1 MDLKHKILDTITRFD
16 MIKKGE
22 AVLVAVSGGPDSVFL
37 LHLLNNIKQELGI
50 KLYVVHVNHNTRG
63 KESERDAQFI
73 KNLSK
78 TLRIKIAC
86 RKLNNPTKAKSK
98 FSLEERLRAARYEF
112 FENAAR
118 RLKVR
123 TVATAHTLDDQAETV
138 LMRIIKGASLKGI
151 IGIHPVRDDKHVK
164 FIRPVI
170 DIEKRDIVEYL
181 KKKRLPFRIDR
192 TNEEEKFLRNKI
204 RKKIMPYLA
213 KINPRIRRS
222 LFNLAE
228 SLREDFEFI
237 EEEKAKR
244 LRLIKTKPPAQYI
257 LLKDVLLQPK
267 ALQREL
273 VREALK
279 KSGANIK
286 KLNYRHWKDI
296 DKLLRTSGRGK
307 SLDLPGGVRAIKEA
321 KKIIFSKTKNIA
333 KRTFI

>member
-1 MDLKHKILDTITRFD
+1 
-16 MIKKGE
+16 
-22 AVLVAVSGGPDSVFL
+22 
-37 LHLLNNIKQELGI
+37 
-50 KLYVVHVNHNTRG
+50 
-63 KESERDAQFI
+63 
-73 KNLSK
+73 
-78 TLRIKIAC
+78 
-86 RKLNNPTKAKSK
+86 
-98 FSLEERLRAARYEF
+98 
-112 FENAAR
+112 
-118 RLKVR
+118 
-123 TVATAHTLDDQAETV
+123 
-138 LMRIIKGASLKGI
+138 
-151 IGIHPVRDDKHVK
+151 
-164 FIRPVI
+164 
-170 DIEKRDIVEYL
+170 
-181 KKKRLPFRIDR
+181 
-192 TNEEEKFLRNKI
+192 
-204 RKKIMPYLA
+204 MPYLA